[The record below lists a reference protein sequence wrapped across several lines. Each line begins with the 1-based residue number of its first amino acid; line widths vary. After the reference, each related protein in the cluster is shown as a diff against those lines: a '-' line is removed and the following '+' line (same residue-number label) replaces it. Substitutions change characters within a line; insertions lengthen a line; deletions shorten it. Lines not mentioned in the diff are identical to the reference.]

1 MLEKSTKIKIKNAT
15 NSKVGYL
22 IPDFNNLYRSFMPGE
37 SKEIT
42 YEELEKLSFVPGG
55 ETLLRN
61 HLIIDNKEALASI
74 LGDVEPEYFY
84 TEKDVRYLL
93 SSGTI
98 DQFMDFLDFAPVG
111 MINLAK
117 DLAVS
122 TELND
127 VRKREAIKNKTGFD
141 VTKAIQINNETLDEV
156 VEEEKMRRA
165 TPVKI
170 ENDNFSTESDRRVT
184 TPAKPNIIVKH

>member
-93 SSGTI
+93 LSGTI
-98 DQFMDFLDFAPVG
+98 DQFMDFLDFAPEG

-127 VRKREAIKNKTGFD
+127 VRKRDAIKNKTGFD

-156 VEEEKMRRA
+156 IEEEKTRR
-165 TPVKI
+165 TVPVKI